1 MTVFANCPSDGIWS
15 SIAGG
20 QTRAVTCE
28 GDTWG
33 EMYRTCKG
41 DVTPNVWDEVVN
53 KHCLPLYP
61 PEGTGYV
68 DFYFLISNSRPE
80 AIKKDPKGVVRAIAQ
95 VYRVNED
102 EVSVH
107 YVGENPSA
115 PDV

>member
-20 QTRAVTCE
+20 QTRAKDCE

-33 EMYRTCKG
+33 EMYRTCSAA
-41 DVTPNVWDEVVN
+41 TPNVWGDIDTQ
-53 KHCLPLYP
+53 HCLPLYP

-68 DFYFLISNSRPE
+68 DFYFLISNSRAE
-80 AIKKDPKGVVRAIAQ
+80 TIKRTPIGVVQAIAQ
-95 VYRVNED
+95 VYRVNEN